1 MDTELPDRGN
11 TTAPCAV
18 FIVCV
23 CDGIFSPVVTIAQDY
38 AYNATFPEFRSRAE
52 GAGKQVLEVIQ
63 IFLNHVRQEGELGL
77 PEVGDAGDPEVFEV
91 RAGGVRHLVLHSD
104 TNCHVAVRK
113 NVNCYVGNRF
123 THLNTE

>member
-1 MDTELPDRGN
+1 MRFFL
-11 TTAPCAV
+11 
-18 FIVCV
+18 VCV
-23 CDGIFSPVVTIAQDY
+23 CVRWRFAQDY

-91 RAGGVRHLVLHSD
+91 RVGWWSTCALVLHCIG
-104 TNCHVAVRK
+104 TP
-113 NVNCYVGNRF
+113 
-123 THLNTE
+123 